1 MATATV
7 AAPAMANIQLLL
19 PIAERNKLPLRLVR
33 FFKRFPPEIYSAR
46 ATGVMLPLT
55 REDSKAMRIAEAAAE
70 AEKQEAKT
78 VASKK
83 SRTSKTEAATTKIA
97 ATATPIRTP
106 TTADLSPTIA
116 SAVGTPAATSAA
128 QADSMN
134 ATISTPD
141 VSATED
147 PSTTS
152 SALNTAA
159 ETSAPISPPLISAA
173 EIPQTIFETQPES
186 TSSEP
191 TTTPSLFGRR
201 IDGLTRATRFP
212 SNPFLPFKNP
222 ATGNWISPKYGLRE
236 QADLCKIARQ
246 HSVEDLL
253 PPSRKSSMFKQAR
266 ILQKGLRVRG
276 TGEGQKV
283 KGHIWERQM
292 PAMLEKRK
300 EALRQMPQLVRDWQA
315 RGNGKGWKAWP
326 KAKTK

>member
-1 MATATV
+1 MAAATV
-7 AAPAMANIQLLL
+7 AAPAVANIQLLL
-19 PIAERNKLPLRLVR
+19 PIAERSKLPVRLIR

-55 REDSKAMRIAEAAAE
+55 REDAKARRIAEAAAE
-70 AEKQEAKT
+70 AEKQEAQTVTSKKARRSKADAAT
-78 VASKK
+78 TTATTTPTTVPTTANDALSPILASAVEPSATTSVPQPESVATTTSPLVAS
-83 SRTSKTEAATTKIA
+83 SAEVTLPTSAPLASDVEAATPMAPPLSSIMAPSIA
-97 ATATPIRTP
+97 TSEPQPQP
-106 TTADLSPTIA
+106 TT
-116 SAVGTPAATSAA
+116 
-128 QADSMN
+128 
-134 ATISTPD
+134 STP
-141 VSATED
+141 VL
-147 PSTTS
+147 TS
-152 SALNTAA
+152 FN
-159 ETSAPISPPLISAA
+159 
-173 EIPQTIFETQPES
+173 
-186 TSSEP
+186 
-191 TTTPSLFGRR
+191 GRK

-222 ATGNWISPKYGLRE
+222 TTGNWISPKYSLRE

-253 PPSRKSSMFKQAR
+253 PPSRKSSAFKQAR